1 MKMIMLSQSLFL
13 LSTALGMDSTMKFR
27 HCHDERECSML
38 IAQSIVQGSQK
49 CWVDSYQKAE
59 HHFRNCVSDFCYT
72 KCGQNGPCS
81 EECEHH
87 GHKIYPKINAFM
99 QMRITSAMKDPDEL
113 AELKQENPGAYA
125 IVKALLTKRSLGLL
139 NPAHP
144 SSSSMTSSSSSGQ
157 HRDWL
162 HWKPADESQLVDDEF
177 ANRSLENPAP
187 ESPVS
192 IKEPALSSTSTSSAA
207 NFLAPKPQPQPIAQ
221 TAPIA
226 GVMEEKLMS
235 DASIMMSDALPA
247 TPVSTESKGA
257 PLTKMKDEEEDEP
270 KKKPSLGSW
279 ASIFSTNAGRD
290 KKVTEEKR
298 DQENP
303 YLASFGGT
311 REALVAKHKV
321 VTSSY
326 LKDLE

>member
-1 MKMIMLSQSLFL
+1 MMMIMLSHSLFV
-13 LSTALGMDSTMKFR
+13 LSTALGMDNTMKFR
-27 HCHDERECSML
+27 HCPDERECSML
-38 IAQSIVQGSQK
+38 IAQSIVQGSQN

-59 HHFRNCVSDFCYT
+59 HHFMNCVSDFCYT
-72 KCGQNGPCS
+72 KCGQDGPCS

-87 GHKIYPKINAFM
+87 GHKIYPKINSFM

-144 SSSSMTSSSSSGQ
+144 SSSSMASSLSGQ

-162 HWKPADESQLVDDEF
+162 HWKPADESKLVDDEF
-177 ANRSLENPAP
+177 AKRSLENPAA

-192 IKEPALSSTSTSSAA
+192 IKEPTLPTSISTAA
-207 NFLAPKPQPQPIAQ
+207 NFLAPMPQPQPIAD
-221 TAPIA
+221 APA
-226 GVMEEKLMS
+226 VMEEKM
-235 DASIMMSDALPA
+235 APPMMSDALPA
-247 TPVSTESKGA
+247 APVSTQGQGT
-257 PLTKMKDEEEDEP
+257 PFTKMKDEEEDEP

-279 ASIFSTNAGRD
+279 ASIFSTNAGRGI
-290 KKVTEEKR
+290 KVSEEKR